1 MVQLWWVAAAVAVP
15 AVAARNFFLRRDSSG
30 GDTASFKSGSSSQSR
45 GRKGSVDSVAPDGF
59 EGSLDSFVCERVC
72 ASKRMLQR
80 VGPFSKDP
88 TPDTCVTVCGLSA
101 LDACTDACS
110 RVVCVTPHHVPNW
123 NEVCMRRCQDEC
135 LRGQ

>member
-1 MVQLWWVAAAVAVP
+1 MVQLWWAAAAVAVP
-15 AVAARNFFLRRDSSG
+15 AIAARTFLFRKDSSA
-30 GDTASFKSGSSSQSR
+30 DASSIKAGSQR
-45 GRKGSVDSVAPDGF
+45 RRAKDAAVTGLDEAD
-59 EGSLDSFVCERVC
+59 EGSIDSFVCERVC

-88 TPDTCVTVCGLSA
+88 TPDSCVTVCGLSA
-101 LDACTDACS
+101 MDACTDACS